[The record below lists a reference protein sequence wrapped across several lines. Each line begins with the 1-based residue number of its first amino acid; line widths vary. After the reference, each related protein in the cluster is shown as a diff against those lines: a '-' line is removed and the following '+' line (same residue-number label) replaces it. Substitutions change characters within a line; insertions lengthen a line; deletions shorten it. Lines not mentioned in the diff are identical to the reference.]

1 MCLGGAARTAN
12 ENARRRYK
20 YENERRERNW
30 MQNIS
35 IYNAQ
40 KVKYE
45 EDSQNANLAQAYA
58 IKEQQDAMN
67 LAREEA
73 QIKYEELF
81 RKVMSDSVSGK
92 LIASGQTG
100 QSARRRQTLDYAEH
114 GRNVSKIARSLVL
127 NDKEL
132 AKQTSAQ
139 ISKYKQFKDQA
150 FAKVAFEPIKDVA
163 PPQPAMRNVGAEA
176 FMQGL
181 SIAGSVAG
189 AAGGLGFKPLTTWKP
204 VG

>member
-1 MCLGGAARTAN
+1 MCLGGAAKAAN

-40 KVKYE
+40 KVKFE
-45 EDSQNANLAQAYA
+45 EDSQNANLAQAFA

-81 RKVMSDSVSGK
+81 RKVMSDSVSGQ
-92 LIASGQTG
+92 LVASGQTG
-100 QSARRRQTLDYAEH
+100 QSTRRRKTLDYAAH

-127 NDKEL
+127 NDREL
-132 AKQTSAQ
+132 AKQSAAQ
-139 ISKYKQFKDQA
+139 VSKYKGMKDQS
-150 FAKVAFEPIKDVA
+150 FAKVAFEPIMDVA
-163 PPQPAMRNVGAEA
+163 PPQPVMRNVGAES
-176 FMQGL
+176 FMQAL
-181 SIAGSVAG
+181 SIGTSIAT
-189 AAGGLGFKPLTTWKP
+189 AGGSLGWKP
-204 VG
+204 FK